1 MKSNTL
7 YAELQ
12 VRGLVAQATDPRL
25 ADALEHQKLTY
36 YVGFDPTSDSLHIGS
51 LLPLITMRRLQLH
64 GHKPLVVLGGAT
76 GRIGDP
82 SGKAAERVLLDEAQV
97 VKNLEGIRRVVHRFL
112 EPSGPNGVEILDN
125 FDWFK
130 GMGAIPFLRDVGK
143 HFTVNH
149 MMGKESVRARLED
162 RDQGISFTEFAYMLL
177 QAYDFEVLFRTKQCR
192 LQMGAT
198 DQWGNITAGCELI
211 RRRGLATDADPAFGL
226 THPLVLKADG
236 SKFGKTE
243 SGTIWLD
250 PKRTSP
256 YAFYQFL
263 VQTADAD
270 VVQMLKFFTFL
281 PIEEIDRL
289 ATLVTSAPE
298 KREAQTRLAQE
309 LTRIVHGDAELLKAE
324 KATQAL
330 FTEDIRNLDEST
342 LLGAMSGAPTTSI
355 ARNRLQPSVQVL
367 DLLVETGLCGSRGA
381 AKKDL
386 QAGGIYI
393 NNTRVQDVAHAITE
407 QDLICAKYLV
417 LRKGKRTYHW
427 IVFE

>member
-149 MMGKESVRARLED
+149 DTGLMNTVHKT
-162 RDQGISFTEFAYMLL
+162 GIGQTM
-177 QAYDFEVLFRTKQCR
+177 C
-192 LQMGAT
+192 
-198 DQWGNITAGCELI
+198 AGC
-211 RRRGLATDADPAFGL
+211 R
-226 THPLVLKADG
+226 
-236 SKFGKTE
+236 
-243 SGTIWLD
+243 
-250 PKRTSP
+250 
-256 YAFYQFL
+256 
-263 VQTADAD
+263 
-270 VVQMLKFFTFL
+270 
-281 PIEEIDRL
+281 ID
-289 ATLVTSAPE
+289 TLNPQA
-298 KREAQTRLAQE
+298 
-309 LTRIVHGDAELLKAE
+309 AEV
-324 KATQAL
+324 AL
-330 FTEDIRNLDEST
+330 FI
-342 LLGAMSGAPTTSI
+342 TTVAVSI
-355 ARNRLQPSVQVL
+355 AQGFLNTLQRN
-367 DLLVETGLCGSRGA
+367 A
-381 AKKDL
+381 
-386 QAGGIYI
+386 
-393 NNTRVQDVAHAITE
+393 VA
-407 QDLICAKYLV
+407 V
-417 LRKGKRTYHW
+417 
-427 IVFE
+427 V